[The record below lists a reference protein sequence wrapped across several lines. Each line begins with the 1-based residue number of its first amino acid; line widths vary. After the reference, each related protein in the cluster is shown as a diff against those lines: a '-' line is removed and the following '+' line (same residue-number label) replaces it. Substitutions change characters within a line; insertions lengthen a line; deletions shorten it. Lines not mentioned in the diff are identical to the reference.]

1 MPTKGTGKVR
11 PESNNPFE
19 DVGFAIADTFDL
31 VDEVVE
37 ELNHIDKMVLKL
49 EKKSKAQQ
57 KEIEALRKRLRGGKL
72 RR

>member
-11 PESNNPFE
+11 PEGDNPYE

-31 VDEVVE
+31 IDEVVE

-49 EKKSKAQQ
+49 EKKAKAQQ
-57 KEIEALRKRLRGGKL
+57 KEIEKL
-72 RR
+72 RRRLRAK